1 MHQHVTAGSSG
12 RLRTT
17 AADRIWQVYLL
28 LGGIAIGCYLVLPSM
43 ARAGNTWLFE
53 LVGLSTVVAIVVG
66 IVRYRPRPLLP
77 WKLFILGQASF
88 ATGDFLYYRYD
99 LAFPS
104 FADGFYLAYYPLQAA
119 GLVLLIRSRTPGKDL
134 AGLLDAMIITVGF
147 GLLAWVYLIA
157 PYGHADGTQLSRLVS
172 MAYPAMDVLLLA
184 VAARLWMGKGER
196 PRAFYLLAASIL
208 CLIAVDA
215 VYVAIELGGSYVEGS
230 QLDSGWM
237 ITYLLWGAAAL
248 HPSMRDLSS
257 RTQTTG
263 ASVSGKRVL
272 LLAAAT
278 LIAPAILLA
287 DHQWPIDGFEA
298 PVVAVA
304 AAVLFVLVLLRMVG
318 LVSSLRDA
326 VGRHQRAERRET
338 VLRHA
343 ATALTAAPDREH
355 IRRAAVEGARQ
366 LAQGLAEIDVA
377 VDICDGEA
385 STAAAPMTP
394 PGAIVVPL
402 STQAAAYGQL
412 VATSTAPVP
421 NDVVDGLRTL
431 GAQVAM
437 ALEGAALTEGLSRQ
451 RSEARVGALVQNSS
465 DVILV
470 LDAGLV
476 IRYVTASVANVLGHR
491 PDDLLG
497 TSLTSLVEPA
507 ERALMRHFYSRLVNR
522 STASARAEWPM
533 RCGDGRF
540 TDVEAVSNNLLENPS
555 VNGIVVTVRDITERK
570 ALEGGL
576 KRQVQELEELDRI
589 RGEFVATVS
598 HELRTPL
605 ASIIGEV
612 ELLIDGDR
620 GQLSATQAQGMEVVG
635 RNSERLL
642 ALINDLL
649 TLSHI
654 ETRALDLHRERTFI
668 AGLVDD
674 VRSQIA
680 PIAAAKSVALT
691 FDCSPG
697 TASVDVDHEQ
707 LNRALLNLLTNAVK
721 FTPTGGTVTLQ
732 ARRRGTDLVFTIS
745 DTGVGIPQDEQG
757 QLFTR
762 FFRSSTATRMAIP
775 GTGLGLVIVKRIVE
789 EHGGTISLASAPD
802 KGTTVTIK
810 IPAYATPQI
819 QAGAA

>member
-28 LGGIAIGCYLVLPSM
+28 LGGIAIGCYLLLPSM

-53 LVGLSTVVAIVVG
+53 LVGLSTVVAMAVG
-66 IVRYRPRPLLP
+66 IVWYRPRPMLP
-77 WKLFILGQASF
+77 WQLFILGQTAF
-88 ATGDFLYYRYD
+88 VTGDFLYYRFD
-99 LAFPS
+99 LTFPS
-104 FADGFYLAYYPLQAA
+104 FGDGFYLAYYPLQAA

-147 GLLAWVYLIA
+147 GLLAWVYLMA
-157 PYGHADGTQLSRLVS
+157 PYGNADGTLLSRLVS

-184 VAARLWMGKGER
+184 VAARLWMGKGGR

-215 VYVAIELGGSYVEGS
+215 VYVAIELGGSYVVGS
-230 QLDSGWM
+230 WLDSGWM

-248 HPSMRDLSS
+248 HPSMGELSV

-278 LIAPAILLA
+278 LIAPAVLLA
-287 DHQWPIDGFEA
+287 DYQWPIDGFEA

-366 LAQGLAEIDVA
+366 LAQGLAEIDVV

-385 STAAAPMTP
+385 STGAAPMTP
-394 PGAIVVPL
+394 PGAVVVPL
-402 STQAAAYGQL
+402 STQAAAYGKL
-412 VATSTAPVP
+412 FATSTAAVP
-421 NDVVDGLRTL
+421 TDVVDGLRTL

-470 LDAGLV
+470 LDADLV

-497 TSLTSLVEPA
+497 TSLTSLVQPA
-507 ERALMRHFYSRLVNR
+507 GRARMRRFYSRLVNR
-522 STASARAEWPM
+522 SRASARAEWPM

-540 TDVEAVSNNLLENPS
+540 TDVEAVSNNLLDNPS
-555 VNGIVVTVRDITERK
+555 VHGIVVTVRDITERK

-620 GQLSATQAQGMEVVG
+620 GELSATQAQGMEVVG

-654 ETRALDLHRERTFI
+654 ETTALDLRRERTLV

-674 VRSQIA
+674 VRSQVA
-680 PIAAAKSVALT
+680 PMAAAKSVALT
-691 FDCSPG
+691 FACSPG
-697 TASVDVDHEQ
+697 TASVEVDREQ

-732 ARRRGTDLVFTIS
+732 ARRRGPDLVITVS

-775 GTGLGLVIVKRIVE
+775 GTGLGLVIVKQIVE
-789 EHGGTISLASAPD
+789 EHGGTIALASAPD
-802 KGTTVTIK
+802 KGTTVTVK

>member
-1 MHQHVTAGSSG
+1 
-12 RLRTT
+12 
-17 AADRIWQVYLL
+17 
-28 LGGIAIGCYLVLPSM
+28 
-43 ARAGNTWLFE
+43 
-53 LVGLSTVVAIVVG
+53 
-66 IVRYRPRPLLP
+66 
-77 WKLFILGQASF
+77 
-88 ATGDFLYYRYD
+88 
-99 LAFPS
+99 
-104 FADGFYLAYYPLQAA
+104 
-119 GLVLLIRSRTPGKDL
+119 
-134 AGLLDAMIITVGF
+134 
-147 GLLAWVYLIA
+147 
-157 PYGHADGTQLSRLVS
+157 
-172 MAYPAMDVLLLA
+172 
-184 VAARLWMGKGER
+184 
-196 PRAFYLLAASIL
+196 
-208 CLIAVDA
+208 
-215 VYVAIELGGSYVEGS
+215 
-230 QLDSGWM
+230 
-237 ITYLLWGAAAL
+237 
-248 HPSMRDLSS
+248 
-257 RTQTTG
+257 
-263 ASVSGKRVL
+263 
-272 LLAAAT
+272 
-278 LIAPAILLA
+278 
-287 DHQWPIDGFEA
+287 
-298 PVVAVA
+298 
-304 AAVLFVLVLLRMVG
+304 
-318 LVSSLRDA
+318 
-326 VGRHQRAERRET
+326 
-338 VLRHA
+338 
-343 ATALTAAPDREH
+343 
-355 IRRAAVEGARQ
+355 
-366 LAQGLAEIDVA
+366 
-377 VDICDGEA
+377 
-385 STAAAPMTP
+385 
-394 PGAIVVPL
+394 
-402 STQAAAYGQL
+402 
-412 VATSTAPVP
+412 
-421 NDVVDGLRTL
+421 
-431 GAQVAM
+431 
-437 ALEGAALTEGLSRQ
+437 
-451 RSEARVGALVQNSS
+451 
-465 DVILV
+465 
-470 LDAGLV
+470 
-476 IRYVTASVANVLGHR
+476 
-491 PDDLLG
+491 
-497 TSLTSLVEPA
+497 
-507 ERALMRHFYSRLVNR
+507 
-522 STASARAEWPM
+522 
-533 RCGDGRF
+533 
-540 TDVEAVSNNLLENPS
+540 
-555 VNGIVVTVRDITERK
+555 VTVRDITERK